1 MAGVRTV
8 ALALAAIGLVAACSR
23 SESATA
29 APTKAAPAVVTA
41 TAATA
46 AAATPSA
53 DSARI
58 WVVRLYANYANDSFS
73 PFIKP
78 ADWFAPAVVKALA
91 EDERLT
97 PEGEMGAID
106 ADPVCS
112 CQDPT
117 DMKATVG
124 AITMTGPGKATVKVK
139 LQWPLPP
146 DPIPDQIPDYTR
158 DQTLHLVMTDAGWRI
173 ADIGGGGADQGFL
186 HYLEEGNAQRRA
198 GKPLHSDDG

>member
-1 MAGVRTV
+1 MVRV
-8 ALALAAIGLVAACSR
+8 VSVALAAICAVACSP
-23 SESATA
+23 SPSATA
-29 APTKAAPAVVTA
+29 APAKAAPAVATA
-41 TAATA
+41 TAAAA

-53 DSARI
+53 DSARV

-78 ADWFAPAVVKALA
+78 ADWFDAAVVKALK

-112 CQDPT
+112 CQDPGG
-117 DMKATVG
+117 MKATVG

-146 DPIPDQIPDYTR
+146 NPIPDQIPDYTR

-173 ADIGGGGADQGFL
+173 ADIGGGGEDLGFL
-186 HYLEEGNAQRRA
+186 HYLEQGNAERRA

>member
-1 MAGVRTV
+1 MIRI
-8 ALALAAIGLVAACSR
+8 LSLAAAAVCAAACSP
-23 SESATA
+23 SPQAAA
-29 APTKAAPAVVTA
+29 APTKAAATAPAVVTA
-41 TAATA
+41 TAAA
-46 AAATPSA
+46 APSA
-53 DSARI
+53 DSARV

-73 PFIKP
+73 PFLKP
-78 ADWFAPAVVKALA
+78 ADWFDAAMVKALK

-124 AITMTGPGKATVKVK
+124 EIVMAPDGSARVKVK

-146 DPIPDQIPDYTR
+146 DPIPSQIPDYTR
-158 DQTLHLVMTDAGWRI
+158 EQTLHLVMTGAGWRI
-173 ADIGGGGADQGFL
+173 HDIGGEAPDVGFL
-186 HYLEEGNAQRRA
+186 HYLEQSNAERRA

>member
-1 MAGVRTV
+1 MIRILSV
-8 ALALAAIGLVAACSR
+8 ALAAICVVACSP
-23 SESATA
+23 STPADA
-29 APTKAAPAVVTA
+29 APSKANAAAPAVVTA
-41 TAATA
+41 TATATA
-46 AAATPSA
+46 APSA
-53 DSARI
+53 DSARV
-58 WVVRLYANYANDSFS
+58 WVTRLYANYANDSFS
-73 PFIKP
+73 PFKKP
-78 ADWFAPAVVKALA
+78 ADWFDAAVVKALK

-124 AITMTGPGKATVKVK
+124 EIVMAPDGSARVKVK

-146 DPIPDQIPDYTR
+146 DPIPSQIPDYTR
-158 DQTLHLVMTDAGWRI
+158 EQTLHLVMTGAGWRI
-173 ADIGGGGADQGFL
+173 HDIGGEAPDEGFL
-186 HYLEEGNAQRRA
+186 HYLEQSNAERRA